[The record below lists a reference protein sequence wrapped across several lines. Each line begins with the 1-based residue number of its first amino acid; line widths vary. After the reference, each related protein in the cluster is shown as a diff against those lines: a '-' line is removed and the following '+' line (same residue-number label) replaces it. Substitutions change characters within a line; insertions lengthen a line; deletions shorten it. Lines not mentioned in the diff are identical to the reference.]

1 MITMPFIVAGFALRN
16 AADLRSRQMKTNQD
30 IWKDY
35 EKEEREKREKEQI
48 NDEWKM
54 LIVTLVTLFI
64 GTFVIWLLVKMTL
77 EALSWALT

>member
-1 MITMPFIVAGFALRN
+1 
-16 AADLRSRQMKTNQD
+16 MKTNQD